1 MNKLLSAFLLL
12 VSFSSSASMITSES
26 LNFDYHQ
33 YVNSSGTTTDSTVQ
47 NLYINGFDSSL
58 GNLLNVTIE
67 LDSTL
72 TLYKK
77 VSGYTSN
84 VCLFGCS
91 VSANAKGE
99 HSADFRIFETG
110 SGYFYLN
117 DNDRTLNISCTGS
130 RGSCSQSNTQTYDYD
145 LSLNGLALNDT
156 SYFEQARFLITLIN
170 SVKFTQC
177 KGNECYYNANA
188 RWQGNITVS
197 YEYEPAT
204 TVSAPTTMPT
214 LLISMLLLFVSK
226 RKRHA

>member
-1 MNKLLSAFLLL
+1 MNKLLSTFLFLM
-12 VSFSSSASMITSES
+12 SFSSSASIITSES
-26 LNFDYHQ
+26 LNFNYHQ
-33 YVNSSGTTTDSTVQ
+33 YANSSGTPTDSTVQ
-47 NLYINGFDSSL
+47 NLYINGFDSLL
-58 GNLLNVTIE
+58 GNLLDVTIE

-110 SGYFYLN
+110 AGYFYLN
-117 DNDRTLNISCTGS
+117 DNDRKLNISCSGS
-130 RGSCSQSNTQTYDYD
+130 RGSCSQSSTQVYDYD
-145 LSLNGLALNDT
+145 LNLNGLALNNTD
-156 SYFEQARFLITLIN
+156 YFEQERFLITLIN

-188 RWQGNITVS
+188 RWQGNITVT
-197 YEYEPAT
+197 YEYEPAAA
-204 TVSAPTTMPT
+204 VSAPTTMPT
-214 LLISMLLLFVSK
+214 LLIGMLLLFISK
-226 RKRHA
+226 RKKHS